1 MCANDLQ
8 ILLDF
13 CGTPQIDAVERV
25 KGTSPIS
32 QPVDW
37 QRIFPVSSTG
47 NDRILYQRRTLVNA
61 QRPSVSA
68 RDQQQPTRIAQA
80 PPSSGVE
87 AFKRFTRLMNRFNG
101 SEGSP
106 PRRTR

>member
-1 MCANDLQ
+1 M
-8 ILLDF
+8 
-13 CGTPQIDAVERV
+13 
-25 KGTSPIS
+25 GTSPIS